1 IGKDKGEETVDGG
14 QLVPNGVY
22 KVPQDWDYRSV
33 RKFIIERKLAPFY
46 KGLSDYDESWD
57 EVTLT
62 THNLPKA
69 GEGKKNATFSGEC
82 QSQGSRE
89 IKRASLNAT
98 GTTKGKETSPVK
110 PLESQLYKESGT
122 LGANNSSAVCPYCV
136 EPNFGVYYK
145 PPPFSAGIGSENM
158 PVAIPNPNIP
168 PSTSPSSSPSVADD
182 WAARVLQQPLRQP
195 PGARRPTPATSSS
208 TRRIVVRPQGGNNT
222 TFVTSS
228 TTPPRRNN
236 PPTAAAAEYGGYL
249 AAMRMGTDLEELM
262 VMEAIRLSLLEQ
274 ERERRE
280 RDEREQTGSSQ
291 DENSNIT
298 SSESSTTDTTTTN
311 LFNNDVEDED
321 SSPDEIGKIDVNRS
335 RLNFW
340 DLGGQ
345 RELQG
350 IWEKYYSECHAIIFV
365 VDSTDKERIEEC
377 KEIFEKIITNEEVE
391 GVPVLMLANKQDL
404 PNSLKVEEIKEI
416 FNKIALKLGARD
428 SRVLPISALEG

>member
-1 IGKDKGEETVDGG
+1 MGNTIGKEKGEETVDGG

-69 GEGKKNATFSGEC
+69 GEG
-82 QSQGSRE
+82 
-89 IKRASLNAT
+89 
-98 GTTKGKETSPVK
+98 TTKGKEASPVK
-110 PLESQLYKESGT
+110 TLESQLYKGAVECPICFLYYPRNINYSRCCDQPICTECFVQIKRPEGGS

-145 PPPFSAGIGSENM
+145 PPPFCSGIGSENM

-168 PSTSPSSSPSVADD
+168 PSTSLSPSPSVSDGKARRRSIHKDSDVVTTDQIRPD
-182 WAARVLQQPLRQP
+182 WTSRVLQQPLRQP
-195 PGARRPTPATSSS
+195 PGARRPTPAASSS
-208 TRRIVVRPQGGNNT
+208 SRRIVVRPQGGNNNT
-222 TFVTSS
+222 LVNSS
-228 TTPPRRNN
+228 TTPPRRPNL
-236 PPTAAAAEYGGYL
+236 PPAAAAEYGGYL

-280 RDEREQTGSSQ
+280 REEREQTGSSQ
-291 DENSNIT
+291 DENSNIA

-311 LFNNDVEDED
+311 LFSNDGRDEDLSPDENQRNDDFPRLTQDTVEDED
-321 SSPDEIGKIDVNRS
+321 ENSLISHSHDHSP
-335 RLNFW
+335 
-340 DLGGQ
+340 
-345 RELQG
+345 
-350 IWEKYYSECHAIIFV
+350 
-365 VDSTDKERIEEC
+365 
-377 KEIFEKIITNEEVE
+377 IT
-391 GVPVLMLANKQDL
+391 GVPQ
-404 PNSLKVEEIKEI
+404 P
-416 FNKIALKLGARD
+416 
-428 SRVLPISALEG
+428 

>member
-1 IGKDKGEETVDGG
+1 MGNTIGKDKGEETVDGG

-89 IKRASLNAT
+89 IKRASTLNVA
-98 GTTKGKETSPVK
+98 GATKGKETSPVK
-110 PLESQLYKESGT
+110 TLESQLYKGAVECPICFLYYPRNINYSRCCDQPICTECFVQIKRPESGS

-145 PPPFSAGIGSENM
+145 SPPFSAGIGSENM

-168 PSTSPSSSPSVADD
+168 PSTSPSSSPSVPDGKAQRRSISHKDTDVVTTDQIRPD

-208 TRRIVVRPQGGNNT
+208 TRRIVVRPQGGSNT

-228 TTPPRRNN
+228 TTPPRRTN
-236 PPTAAAAEYGGYL
+236 PPPAAAAEYGGYL

-274 ERERRE
+274 ERDRRE
-280 RDEREQTGSSQ
+280 REEREQTGSSQ
-291 DENSNIT
+291 DENSNIA
-298 SSESSTTDTTTTN
+298 SSESSTTDTTTN
-311 LFNNDVEDED
+311 LFSNDVGDED
-321 SSPDEIGKIDVNRS
+321 SSPDE
-335 RLNFW
+335 
-340 DLGGQ
+340 
-345 RELQG
+345 
-350 IWEKYYSECHAIIFV
+350 
-365 VDSTDKERIEEC
+365 
-377 KEIFEKIITNEEVE
+377 
-391 GVPVLMLANKQDL
+391 
-404 PNSLKVEEIKEI
+404 
-416 FNKIALKLGARD
+416 
-428 SRVLPISALEG
+428 

>member
-1 IGKDKGEETVDGG
+1 MGNTIGKEKGEETVDGG

-69 GEGKKNATFSGEC
+69 GEGKKSTTFSGEC

-89 IKRASLNAT
+89 IKRASTLNVT
-98 GTTKGKETSPVK
+98 GTTKGKEASPVK
-110 PLESQLYKESGT
+110 TLESQLYKGAVECPICFLYYPRNINYSRCCDQPICTECFVQIKRPEGGS

-145 PPPFSAGIGSENM
+145 PPPFSSGVGSENM

-168 PSTSPSSSPSVADD
+168 PSTSLSPSPSVPDGKARRRSIHKDSDVVTTDQIRPD
-182 WAARVLQQPLRQP
+182 WTSRVLQQPLRQP
-195 PGARRPTPATSSS
+195 PGARRPTPAASSS
-208 TRRIVVRPQGGNNT
+208 SRRIVVRPQGGNNNT
-222 TFVTSS
+222 LVNSS
-228 TTPPRRNN
+228 TTPPRRPNL
-236 PPTAAAAEYGGYL
+236 PPAAAAEYGGYL

-280 RDEREQTGSSQ
+280 REEREQTGSSQ
-291 DENSNIT
+291 DENSNIA

-311 LFNNDVEDED
+311 LFSNDGRDEDLSPDENQRNDNDFPRLTQDAVEDED
-321 SSPDEIGKIDVNRS
+321 ENSLISHSHDHSP
-335 RLNFW
+335 
-340 DLGGQ
+340 
-345 RELQG
+345 
-350 IWEKYYSECHAIIFV
+350 
-365 VDSTDKERIEEC
+365 
-377 KEIFEKIITNEEVE
+377 IT
-391 GVPVLMLANKQDL
+391 GVPQ
-404 PNSLKVEEIKEI
+404 P
-416 FNKIALKLGARD
+416 
-428 SRVLPISALEG
+428 

>member
-1 IGKDKGEETVDGG
+1 MGNTIGKDKGEETVDGG

-110 PLESQLYKESGT
+110 PLESQLYKGAVECPICFLPICTECFVQIKRPESGT

-158 PVAIPNPNIP
+158 
-168 PSTSPSSSPSVADD
+168 
-182 WAARVLQQPLRQP
+182 
-195 PGARRPTPATSSS
+195 
-208 TRRIVVRPQGGNNT
+208 
-222 TFVTSS
+222 
-228 TTPPRRNN
+228 
-236 PPTAAAAEYGGYL
+236 
-249 AAMRMGTDLEELM
+249 
-262 VMEAIRLSLLEQ
+262 
-274 ERERRE
+274 
-280 RDEREQTGSSQ
+280 
-291 DENSNIT
+291 
-298 SSESSTTDTTTTN
+298 
-311 LFNNDVEDED
+311 
-321 SSPDEIGKIDVNRS
+321 
-335 RLNFW
+335 
-340 DLGGQ
+340 
-345 RELQG
+345 
-350 IWEKYYSECHAIIFV
+350 
-365 VDSTDKERIEEC
+365 
-377 KEIFEKIITNEEVE
+377 
-391 GVPVLMLANKQDL
+391 
-404 PNSLKVEEIKEI
+404 
-416 FNKIALKLGARD
+416 
-428 SRVLPISALEG
+428 